1 MTVAVYD
8 QGVGIPM
15 TLPRS
20 TKWQRVRGWLKNAA
34 VTTNDDAEMIAAAM
48 EVGRTSVA
56 TDGRG
61 AGLAQ
66 YLDFVDHSDAGHL
79 RIISNSGEILYRRG
93 EPIIQKKR
101 HLLALG
107 GTLVE
112 WDIVRTAKVE
122 A

>member
-1 MTVAVYD
+1 MQLSSKSNSHPANF
-8 QGVGIPM
+8 QIPSVNFRIPFYPQVK
-15 TLPRS
+15 LH
-20 TKWQRVRGWLKNAA
+20 
-34 VTTNDDAEMIAAAM
+34 DD
-48 EVGRTSVA
+48 
-56 TDGRG
+56 D
-61 AGLAQ
+61 
-66 YLDFVDHSDAGHL
+66 DHSDAGHL

-93 EPIIQKKR
+93 EPIIQKRR